1 MRLTCRILAAAA
13 ALAVIATGCSR
24 GAERSASDITSLSI
38 GCGSMNMYYSYSFHI
53 YRSDDGWYFD
63 AECCTDDFTENT
75 RIENIKVSDDDVKEV
90 LDTVGRSDAISY
102 VEKYKKKKKKK
113 SIIIAAD
120 EEVYSCTVMFN
131 DGSSFSADRPGSCGG
146 ELEKIFYSM
155 AQKYK

>member
-13 ALAVIATGCSR
+13 ALAVFATGCSP
-24 GAERSASDITSLSI
+24 GAERSVSDITSLSI

-75 RIENIKVSDDDVKEV
+75 RIENVKVSDDDVKEV
-90 LDTVGRSDAISY
+90 LDAIGKSDALSY
-102 VEKYKKKKKKK
+102 IEKYKKKK
-113 SIIIAAD
+113 SIITAAD
-120 EEVYSCTVMFN
+120 EEVYSCKVSFN